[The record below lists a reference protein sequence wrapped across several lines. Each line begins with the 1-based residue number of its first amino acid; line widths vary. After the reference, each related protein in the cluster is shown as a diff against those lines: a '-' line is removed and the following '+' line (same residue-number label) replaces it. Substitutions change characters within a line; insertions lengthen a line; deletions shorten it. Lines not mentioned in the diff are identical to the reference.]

1 MPRPDKTRL
10 AKTRPPQT
18 SSVAS
23 LAQAPPPISCKL
35 SPSAPPIQF
44 RPSALSAF
52 GEGKRSSCDIRM
64 SHLPRFC
71 PSDADFA
78 LDAYRQV
85 VNCALVRESRREW
98 VALTAPHILNIS
110 SNIPESEQIYRPSPH
125 FQELSTHTDDHPHKL
140 SPPPFPTITL
150 TDLNLNN
157 ALAGPQRPH
166 RDAQIQA
173 VFSTSRHK
181 TAPIHT
187 KTNRDAQKPPTYLP
201 SRQDYNRRALITIE
215 AHSEEGSYR
224 QPPPKSALRKRP
236 IVVAPPRSTPSSKS

>member
-1 MPRPDKTRL
+1 
-10 AKTRPPQT
+10 
-18 SSVAS
+18 
-23 LAQAPPPISCKL
+23 
-35 SPSAPPIQF
+35 
-44 RPSALSAF
+44 
-52 GEGKRSSCDIRM
+52 M
-64 SHLPRFC
+64 SHLPRLC

-110 SNIPESEQIYRPSPH
+110 SNIPTSEQIYRPSPH

-166 RDAQIQA
+166 RDAQ
-173 VFSTSRHK
+173 
-181 TAPIHT
+181 
-187 KTNRDAQKPPTYLP
+187 KPPTYLP

-224 QPPPKSALRKRP
+224 QPPQKRP
-236 IVVAPPRSTPSSKS
+236 QEKTHRGSPSQKHAQ

>member
-1 MPRPDKTRL
+1 MPRPDQTRPDQTTPDQTTQ
-10 AKTRPPQT
+10 TRPPRPDHPNQ
-18 SSVAS
+18 
-23 LAQAPPPISCKL
+23 LSCKL

-52 GEGKRSSCDIRM
+52 GEGKRSSCDITM

-78 LDAYRQV
+78 LNAYRQV

-98 VALTAPHILNIS
+98 VALTAPHILNIF
-110 SNIPESEQIYRPSPH
+110 SNIPESEQIYRPSLH

-157 ALAGPQRPH
+157 ALAGPP
-166 RDAQIQA
+166 
-173 VFSTSRHK
+173 
-181 TAPIHT
+181 
-187 KTNRDAQKPPTYLP
+187 
-201 SRQDYNRRALITIE
+201 
-215 AHSEEGSYR
+215 
-224 QPPPKSALRKRP
+224 
-236 IVVAPPRSTPSSKS
+236 TPSPRRPDISRFFNVASQNCPNPHKNKPRRPKTTHIFAVAAGLQ